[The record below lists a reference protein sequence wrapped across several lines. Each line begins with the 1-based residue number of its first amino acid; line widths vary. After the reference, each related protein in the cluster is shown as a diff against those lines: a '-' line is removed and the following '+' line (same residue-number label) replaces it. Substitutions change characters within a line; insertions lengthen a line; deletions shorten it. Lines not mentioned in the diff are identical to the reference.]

1 PGAGGRSAG
10 RRRRATILGVLTM
23 QRRHFLQAAAALGLL
38 APLRLPRTVAAP
50 ATQPAPSV
58 DSLAPLAGDLTLY
71 LGRGEGGL
79 YGDVISAIRKR
90 CPDLNLE
97 VRRAPAAA
105 LVNTLEAE
113 NRYGVGKADLFWSID
128 ATSLGAVAAAGLAK
142 PVPHDILRLIKPAFR
157 YDAWAAISGR
167 LRTVP
172 YNPTRVDATRIP
184 NHIMA

>member
-1 PGAGGRSAG
+1 GGSDRTGRGSGFQSGNRVQRHPARVDQGRRAGGQGRRQDRQHAGHPGAGGRSAG

-128 ATSLGAVAAAGLAK
+128 ATSLGAVAA
-142 PVPHDILRLIKPAFR
+142 
-157 YDAWAAISGR
+157 
-167 LRTVP
+167 
-172 YNPTRVDATRIP
+172 
-184 NHIMA
+184 